1 MSIKKLWGMV
11 NNVRTHHDIRNAEEA
26 IRKSDV
32 DNETFDDLMN
42 ALAYQSRELYRNGE
56 TWEEEEAAYLKA
68 EREGM
73 AMY

>member
-11 NNVRTHHDIRNAEEA
+11 NNVQTHHDIREAEEA

-32 DNETFDDLMN
+32 DAETFDDLMN
-42 ALAYQSRELYRNGE
+42 ALASQSREMYRNGE
-56 TWEEEEAAYLKA
+56 AWEDEEAAYLKA
-68 EREGM
+68 EREGI